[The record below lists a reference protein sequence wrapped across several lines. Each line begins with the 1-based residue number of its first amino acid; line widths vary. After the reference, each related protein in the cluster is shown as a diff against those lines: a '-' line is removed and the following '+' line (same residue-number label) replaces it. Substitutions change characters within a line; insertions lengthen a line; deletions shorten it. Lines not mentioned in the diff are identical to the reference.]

1 MAWECFYFDFAISF
15 LLTGVTVG
23 FIIGSI
29 PGADDAGRPAYT
41 QQLFQYG
48 IGCYEYSML
57 GGLMW
62 NMANV
67 LLCKGIG
74 LMGQAL
80 GFPMCVGLGLISG
93 SLTNYII
100 DANGT
105 KLSLLLLGNGFALKG
120 ICAVGFLAKRKED
133 ELSARAVSA
142 TGDQELGGASLTGEK
157 TQVPM
162 LRKFMICLI
171 GGLLLGLSN
180 IGVVNATVKP
190 CSMSAPVNQTFF
202 SIGVFLSSAVLVPLS
217 VWFPVEGGA
226 ATTSLAELA
235 GRYKQVGAK
244 EHALSVLGGFL
255 LCMGFFAY
263 NLGNA
268 TKLGS
273 APTYSIGQSAPLV
286 GILWGSLFFK
296 EFHGTSARV
305 WGIIPLV
312 VILFIGAIISLALS
326 G

>member
-1 MAWECFYFDFAISF
+1 MAWECFYFDFAIAF
-15 LLTGVTVG
+15 LTTGIIVG
-23 FIIGSI
+23 LIIGSI
-29 PGADDAGRPAYT
+29 PGDASGHHDPYT
-41 QQLFQYG
+41 TELFSYG
-48 IGCYEYSML
+48 AGCYGYSML

-93 SLTNYII
+93 SITNYII
-100 DANGT
+100 DGAGT
-105 KLSLLLLGNGFALKG
+105 KLGLLLAGDFLALLGL
-120 ICAVGFLAKRKED
+120 CAVGFLASSKD
-133 ELSARAVSA
+133 EY
-142 TGDQELGGASLTGEK
+142 
-157 TQVPM
+157 
-162 LRKFMICLI
+162 LRKHVPLTTQNDPEAAPEANRQVSMMRKFIICLV

-180 IGVVNATVKP
+180 IGVVNATSP
-190 CSMSAPVNQTFF
+190 SGSCGMTAPANQTFF

-226 ATTSLAELA
+226 ATTTLSELA
-235 GRYKQVGAK
+235 ALYRRACAK
-244 EHALSVLGGFL
+244 DHALAVLGGIL
-255 LCMGFFAY
+255 LCLGFFAY

-273 APTYSIGQSAPLV
+273 APTYSIGQSAPVV
-286 GILWGSLFFK
+286 GILWGTFFFK
-296 EFHGTSARV
+296 EFHGTGPRV
-305 WGIIPLV
+305 WGIIP
-312 VILFIGAIISLALS
+312 VIVLFFLGAIICLAFS